1 MSYPAVADLNGRL
14 YILSNKKKYIYSSE
28 YNEILTQMQK
38 ERKTVKLTKVL
49 ITQINFIY
57 LYLVLCRR
65 HGDKANIQFL
75 KSLDGK
81 KKKSFSSIWQKKQTV
96 IGLAIWR

>member
-38 ERKTVKLTKVL
+38 ERKK
-49 ITQINFIY
+49 N
-57 LYLVLCRR
+57 
-65 HGDKANIQFL
+65 N
-75 KSLDGK
+75 S
-81 KKKSFSSIWQKKQTV
+81 
-96 IGLAIWR
+96 